1 MADAPLT
8 PSSGATMAPSPGDS
22 GANFER
28 YTPKRRTPP
37 LLWPLVALAILLI
50 FNLAFTPGF
59 FSIQIKDGHL
69 YGSLVDVLNRAAP
82 VMLLALGMTL
92 VLATKGVDLSVG
104 AVMAISGA
112 LAAQLIVRYH
122 APLAVVIA
130 VPLLAALVCGIW
142 NGILVAVLEIQPIV
156 ATLILMVAGRGIAQ
170 LITNGL
176 ILTFDDRAF
185 QFIGQGHLFGLP
197 FTVTLV
203 GLALLLTAVVTRRTA
218 LGLFIESLGNNEA
231 ASRYAGL
238 RTTSVKI
245 AVYAFCGLCAGL
257 AGLIPVSDI
266 QGADSNNA
274 GLYLELD
281 AILAVVLG
289 GTSLN
294 GGRFYLVGSLIGALI
309 IQTLTTTI
317 LSRGVPSQMTLVIKA
332 IVVLIVCLVQS
343 AEFRALVA
351 RVFGREAK

>member
-1 MADAPLT
+1 MPDVPQPPDSNT
-8 PSSGATMAPSPGDS
+8 TMSPPSGATDAKYS
-22 GANFER
+22 R
-28 YTPKRRTPP
+28 YTPKRRTNT
-37 LLWPLVALAILLI
+37 LLWPLIALALLLL
-50 FNLAFTPGF
+50 FNLVFSPGF
-59 FSIQIKDGHL
+59 FSIQVKDGHL
-69 YGSLVDVLNRAAP
+69 FGSLVDVLNRAAP

-122 APLAVVIA
+122 SPLAVVVA
-130 VPLLAALVCGIW
+130 VPLLAGLTCGIW
-142 NGILVAVLEIQPIV
+142 NGILVAVAEIQPIV

-176 ILTFDDRAF
+176 ILTFDDKSF

-203 GLALLLTAVVTRRTA
+203 ALALLLTAIVTRRTA

-245 AVYAFCGLCAGL
+245 AVYAFCGLCAAM

-317 LSRGVPSQMTLVIKA
+317 LSRGVPPQMTLVVKA

-343 AEFRALVA
+343 AEFRATIA
-351 RVFGREAK
+351 RVFGKEAK